1 MKSFDD
7 HYRAEFKTSLL
18 AGTDEA
24 GRGPLAG
31 PVVAA
36 AVILPPDIN
45 LPGVNDSKQLTDK
58 KRRELIDMIYSC
70 AIAVNHVIIEPAEID
85 RINILRASLKA
96 MKFSVEALNSVPG
109 VVLVDGNKR
118 FDTSIP
124 LLPIVKGD
132 SKSLSIAA
140 ASIVAKVVRDDIML
154 QLASEYPGY
163 GWDHNKGYPTKSH
176 IKALKELGPTP
187 YHRLTFIDHLISP
200 GLFDDLSH
208 Q

>member
-7 HYRAEFKTSLL
+7 HYRKEFNTNHL

-58 KRRELIDMIYSC
+58 KRRELIDMIYSR
-70 AIAVNHVIIEPAEID
+70 AIAVNYVIIEPAEID

-96 MKFSVEALNSVPG
+96 MKLSVEALNSVPG
-109 VVLVDGNKR
+109 VILVDGNKR
-118 FDTSIP
+118 FDTLIP
-124 LLPIVKGD
+124 LFPIVKGD

-163 GWDHNKGYPTKSH
+163 GWDHNKGYPTKAH
-176 IKALKELGPTP
+176 IKALQELGPTP

-208 Q
+208 

>member
-7 HYRAEFKTSLL
+7 HYRKEFNTNHL

-45 LPGVNDSKQLTDK
+45 LPGVNDSKQLTDR
-58 KRRELIDMIYSC
+58 KRRELIDMIYSR

-109 VVLVDGNKR
+109 VILVDGNKR
-118 FDTSIP
+118 FDTLIP
-124 LLPIVKGD
+124 LFPIVKGD

-176 IKALKELGPTP
+176 IKALQELGPTP

-208 Q
+208 

>member
-7 HYRAEFKTSLL
+7 HYRKEFNTNHL

-58 KRRELIDMIYSC
+58 KRRELIDMIYSR
-70 AIAVNHVIIEPAEID
+70 AIAVNYVIIEPAEID

-96 MKFSVEALNSVPG
+96 MKLSVEALNKVPG
-109 VVLVDGNKR
+109 VILVDGNKQ
-118 FDTSIP
+118 FDTLIP
-124 LLPIVKGD
+124 LFPIVKGD

-163 GWDHNKGYPTKSH
+163 GWDHNKGYPTKAH
-176 IKALKELGPTP
+176 IAALKKYGPTH
-187 YHRLTFIDHLISP
+187 YHRKTFIDHLISP

-208 Q
+208 